1 MITFLQ
7 ATFEGLS
14 LGAVYSLVAI
24 GFVLI
29 YKATDVLSFAQ
40 PALVVVGAGLISALA
55 VDRGVPFWIAFIVGI
70 LLTGIIGLVMER
82 TFLRPMVGEPVFSVA
97 ILTIGIDILLRT
109 VLNNWI
115 GLNPRYL
122 GDPFQSFG
130 NFGSVNVGGVTL
142 KYLEIAALF
151 TGVVLII
158 LLSVF
163 FKRSKYGV
171 AMMATSYDQ
180 EAALAQGINVGRIFG
195 LVWLIS
201 GVLAGFAGFF
211 ITGGFN
217 TLTQASFLSALR
229 VLPAV
234 AIGGLDSIPGA
245 VIGSLIIGLTQGYVA
260 YYQLMLEGAIG
271 FSLGSGFSLIAPY
284 LIMFFILIFKPD
296 GLFGTKEVERV

>member
-1 MITFLQ
+1 MTIFLQ

-14 LGAVYSLVAI
+14 LGSVYSLVAI
-24 GFVLI
+24 GLVLV
-29 YKATDVLSFAQ
+29 YKATDVLSFAH

-55 VDRGVPFWIAFIVGI
+55 VDRGVPFWLAFII
-70 LLTGIIGLVMER
+70 GIIATGLIGLIVER

-109 VLNNWI
+109 ILNNWI

-151 TGVVLII
+151 TGIIIII

-260 YYQLMLEGAIG
+260 YYQLMLEGVIG
-271 FSLGSGFSLIAPY
+271 FTLGSGFSLIAPY
-284 LIMFFILIFKPD
+284 LIMFFILIFRPD

>member
-55 VDRGVPFWIAFIVGI
+55 VDRGVPFWIAFIAGI

-158 LLSVF
+158 FLSVF

-260 YYQLMLEGAIG
+260 YYQLMLEGVIG

-284 LIMFFILIFKPD
+284 LIMFFILIFRPD

>member
-130 NFGSVNVGGVTL
+130 NFGSVNVGGVNL

-158 LLSVF
+158 FLSIF

-260 YYQLMLEGAIG
+260 YYQLMFEGVVG
-271 FSLGSGFSLIAPY
+271 FTLGSGFSLIAPY
-284 LIMFFILIFKPD
+284 LIMFFILIFRPD

>member
-55 VDRGVPFWIAFIVGI
+55 VDRGIPFWIAFIVGI

-142 KYLEIAALF
+142 KYLEISALF

-260 YYQLMLEGAIG
+260 YYQLMLEGVIG
-271 FSLGSGFSLIAPY
+271 FTLGSGFSLIAPY
-284 LIMFFILIFKPD
+284 LIMFFILIFRPD

>member
-130 NFGSVNVGGVTL
+130 NFGSVNVGGVNL

-158 LLSVF
+158 FLSVF
-163 FKRSKYGV
+163 FKKSKYGV

-260 YYQLMLEGAIG
+260 YYQLMLEGVIG
-271 FSLGSGFSLIAPY
+271 FTLGSGFSLIAPY
-284 LIMFFILIFKPD
+284 LIMFFILIFRPD

>member
-151 TGVVLII
+151 TGVVIII

-260 YYQLMLEGAIG
+260 YYQLMLEGVIG

-284 LIMFFILIFKPD
+284 LIMFFILIFSPD

>member
-55 VDRGVPFWIAFIVGI
+55 VDRGVTFWIAFIVGI

-151 TGVVLII
+151 TGIIIII

-260 YYQLMLEGAIG
+260 YYQLMLEGVIG

-284 LIMFFILIFKPD
+284 LIMFFILIFRPD

>member
-151 TGVVLII
+151 TGIIIII

-245 VIGSLIIGLTQGYVA
+245 VIDSLIIGLTQGYVA
-260 YYQLMLEGAIG
+260 YYQLMLEGVIG

-284 LIMFFILIFKPD
+284 LIMFFILIFRPD

>member
-142 KYLEIAALF
+142 KYLDIAALF
-151 TGVVLII
+151 TGVALII

-260 YYQLMLEGAIG
+260 YYQLMLEGVIG

-284 LIMFFILIFKPD
+284 LIMFFILIFRPD

>member
-82 TFLRPMVGEPVFSVA
+82 TFFRPMVGEPVFSVA

-151 TGVVLII
+151 TGVALII

-260 YYQLMLEGAIG
+260 YYQLMLEGVIG

-284 LIMFFILIFKPD
+284 LIMFFILIFRPD